1 MEKKD
6 IVAELRKLLKPKNED
21 TEDVF
26 YNAGVI
32 DAIKA
37 VEKLAGECSFTGA
50 FD

>member
-1 MEKKD
+1 MQEGIMKKEE
-6 IVAELRKLLKPKNED
+6 IIAVLMRLLKPNSEE

-37 VEKLAGECSFTGA
+37 VEKLAG
-50 FD
+50 